1 MPYVSQPVR
10 IPPSLRFFF
19 FLLLSAMQIHP
30 VSKVYNL
37 FHGMKSLYFQ

>member
-1 MPYVSQPVR
+1 
-10 IPPSLRFFF
+10 
-19 FLLLSAMQIHP
+19 MQIHP